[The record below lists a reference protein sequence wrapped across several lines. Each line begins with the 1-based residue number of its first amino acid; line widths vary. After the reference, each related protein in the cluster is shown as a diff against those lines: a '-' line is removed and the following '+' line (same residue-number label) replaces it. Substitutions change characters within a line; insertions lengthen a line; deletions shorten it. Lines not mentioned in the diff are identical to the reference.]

1 MRLDKFLSEAKVA
14 SRKELRNIIRA
25 GRVRV
30 DGKTAAGPQEQVR
43 EDQNITL
50 DGTPVRLPGRLVLM
64 LHKPAGFV
72 TSTEDPRDRTVM
84 ELLPEKYRALGLRPV
99 GRLDKETE
107 GLLLFTND
115 GDLSHRLTSP
125 RHQVEKEYYAET
137 EGPVDPEDVAA
148 FAAGLTLRDGTVCL
162 PAVLVPAER
171 GCRVVVREGKYHQ
184 VRRMLA
190 ARGKPV
196 TYLRREREGGLTLGT
211 LENGAWRLLEPGEIE
226 LLEHNGE

>member
-14 SRKELRNIIRA
+14 SRKELRNMIRA

-30 DGKTAAGPQEQVR
+30 DGEVARTPEEKVDESNQC
-43 EDQNITL
+43 ITV
-50 DGTPVRLPGRLVLM
+50 DGQPVCLPGRLVLM

-84 ELLPEKYRALGLRPV
+84 ELIPEEYRNLGLKPV
-99 GRLDKETE
+99 GRLDKDTE

-115 GDLSHRLTSP
+115 GELSHRLTSP
-125 RHQVEKEYYAET
+125 KHQVEKEYYAET
-137 EGPVDPEDVAA
+137 EAPVDGTDVAA
-148 FAAGLTLRDGTVCL
+148 FQAGLTLRDGTNCL
-162 PAVLVPAER
+162 PAVLIPQKI

-190 ARGKPV
+190 ARGKAV
-196 TYLRREREGGLTLGT
+196 SYLRREREGGLTLSG
-211 LENGAWRLLEPGEIE
+211 LSKGAWRLLSSEEVKS
-226 LLEHNGE
+226 LC